1 MKEKRAAHVDLA
13 KSLDSENLVFL
24 DEFGANLAM
33 VPRYG
38 RAKSGE
44 RVHINKP
51 TKRGPNV
58 TFAGAMTL
66 EGVITLV
73 ALAGSCTKER
83 FLAWTAEVL
92 VPLLREGQT
101 VVMDNLQAHH
111 NPAVRELIEAAG
123 ATILFIPPYS
133 PDMNPIEE
141 CWSKIKTF
149 MRVASARTHDA
160 LLLAAAM
167 AADMVTPADAL
178 GWTLHAGYTANQD
191 A

>member
-1 MKEKRAAHVDLA
+1 MKDLRAAHVLAA
-13 KSLDSENLVFL
+13 KSIDPEMLVFL

-38 RAKSGE
+38 RAPSGA

-58 TFAGAMTL
+58 TFVGAMTL
-66 EGVITLV
+66 QGIVTLD

-83 FLAWTAEVL
+83 FLEWVVDIFAPT
-92 VPLLREGQT
+92 LRVGQI
-101 VVMDNLQAHH
+101 VVMDNLKAHH

-133 PDMNPIEE
+133 PDMNAIEE

-149 MRVASARTHDA
+149 MRKASARTHDS
-160 LLLAAAM
+160 LLLAAAWG
-167 AADMVTPADAL
+167 ADMVTPADAQ
-178 GWTLHAGYTANQD
+178 GWTLHAGYAANQL